1 MSNGTYRK
9 TGHGHTNSRRFT
21 TNRRSLQPSKPC
33 VRKQPP
39 RSLHKCTNLMWN
51 GLADCVVWAVDQG
64 AQVLHLSLLAIRTV
78 PLWKLKAGMIPRCH
92 STSSRWASGRVSRPP
107 APHAR
112 PAALR
117 RGPARC
123 DRTGRACPCGVP
135 SSCRDTASGW
145 CCDGDL
151 FTVRGATVRFD
162 APPARSRAGRRSS
175 HALSGKISAAGE
187 NGRGSTRTFLE
198 H

>member
-1 MSNGTYRK
+1 MLCGILKENRY
-9 TGHGHTNSRRFT
+9 NSGQGVASMAWQTRYCRLE
-21 TNRRSLQPSKPC
+21 SWPQW
-33 VRKQPP
+33 VR
-39 RSLHKCTNLMWN
+39 H
-51 GLADCVVWAVDQG
+51 LADCVVWAVDQG

-92 STSSRWASGRVSRPP
+92 STSSRWASGRVSRPH

-112 PAALR
+112 SAALR

-123 DRTGRACPCGVP
+123 DRAGRACPGGVP

-151 FTVRGATVRFD
+151 FTVRGVPVRFD
-162 APPARSRAGRRSS
+162 VPPARSRADRRSL
-175 HALSGKISAAGE
+175 HALSGKICADGE
-187 NGRGSTRTFLE
+187 NGRRPTRTFLE
-198 H
+198 R